1 MRRIGIYILL
11 VSVLFSC
18 KKKSE
23 PIPAPSAALL
33 TSPLKNESCNT
44 GTALS
49 ATESTVVFN
58 WAIASNTE
66 TYELSIRNLLSNE
79 VSTKIA
85 SSNTASATLKRN
97 TPYSWFV
104 TSKSS
109 RTAEINKSEVWKFY
123 NAGLSTTSYAPFPA
137 EIVAPKMN
145 DIAIVSGGKATLSW
159 TGLDVDNDIVGYDV
173 YFGANASPVLYQGN
187 LAANVTTLSVT
198 VTTNTYYWK
207 IITKDSKGN
216 SSDSGVFKFVVN

>member
-1 MRRIGIYILL
+1 M
-11 VSVLFSC
+11 SVLLSC

-23 PIPAPSAALL
+23 PIPAPDAAILS
-33 TSPLKNESCNT
+33 TPLKNESCNT
-44 GTALS
+44 GTVIS

-58 WAIASNTE
+58 WAVAKNTE
-66 TYELSIRNLLSNE
+66 TYELSIKNLLSNE
-79 VSTKIA
+79 SSSQVVT
-85 SSNTASATLKRN
+85 SNTASVTLKRN
-97 TPYSWFV
+97 TPYSWYV

-109 RTAEINKSEVWKFY
+109 KTAVITKSEVWKFY
-123 NAGLSTTSYAPFPA
+123 NSGLTATSYAPFPA

-145 DIAIVSGGKATLSW
+145 DIATVSGGKVTLSW
-159 TGLDVDNDIVGYDV
+159 AGLDVDNDIIGYDV
-173 YFGANASPVLYQGN
+173 YFGANPSPALYQGN

-207 IITKDSKGN
+207 VISKDVKGN